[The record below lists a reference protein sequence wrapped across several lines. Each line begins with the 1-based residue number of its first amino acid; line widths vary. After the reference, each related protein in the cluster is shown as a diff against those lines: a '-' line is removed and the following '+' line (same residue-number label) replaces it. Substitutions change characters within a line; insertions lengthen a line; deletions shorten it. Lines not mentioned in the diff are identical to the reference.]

1 MKFSTRLL
9 LTSPLVIVTFFYL
22 RFSLAENGCSGLM
35 DLFFVGFFFIF
46 FAVSILL
53 AFRAAFRK
61 RELYKNKTEPIILT
75 IALITLSALIIGK
88 VFGEN
93 FKGSKW
99 IYATNKKNFTQQS
112 LTLRNNETFRVDIG
126 EADISSYFSGR
137 FQKQNDTILLD
148 KTVIEQTHSAFTLKY
163 VLHDSLLIPVF
174 DTTIESKGFDTLFIK
189 QKD

>member
-1 MKFSTRLL
+1 MTY
-9 LTSPLVIVTFFYL
+9 FYL

-35 DLFFVGFFFIF
+35 DLFFGGIFLIF

-53 AFRAAFRK
+53 AFRATFRK
-61 RELYKNKTEPIILT
+61 RELCKNKPEPIILT
-75 IALITLSALIIGK
+75 IALITLSALIIGR

-99 IYATNKKNFTQQS
+99 IYATNNKTFAQQS

-126 EADISSYFSGR
+126 GADISCYFSGR

-148 KTVIEQTHSAFTLKY
+148 KTVIEQTHSAFTIKY

-174 DTTIESKGFDTLFIK
+174 DTTIKNKGFDTLFITP
-189 QKD
+189 KD